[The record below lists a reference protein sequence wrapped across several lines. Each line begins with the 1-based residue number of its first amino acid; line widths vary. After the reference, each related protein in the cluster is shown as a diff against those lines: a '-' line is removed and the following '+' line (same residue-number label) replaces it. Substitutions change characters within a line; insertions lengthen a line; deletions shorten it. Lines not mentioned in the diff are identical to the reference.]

1 MTQLS
6 SALDDQMATLI
17 EHRRTVAGLRRDITK
32 VRRALFAGILALTC
46 AVSLLVTLCIITM
59 NTWGRTDM
67 GGVNT
72 LGVITIIVMT
82 LGGLYVLDSHS
93 NVTVKKEDGSVEYLS
108 LPDLRLNL
116 ELAEEQR
123 LLLAAYVS
131 RPAHER
137 RYSYRDGIPAEVRRL
152 REEGRRY
159 SRWHNGFQWLLILCS
174 AAIPAVAALYDPP
187 QPGKGL
193 LIGLGASV
201 SVITSAM
208 GYYKFRERSF
218 NLQQTADSIEQH
230 LAALDLTIPPYS
242 DADERQNLARFAEAV
257 ESLRDEQRKR
267 EQQLDQPHQGQQG
280 SI

>member
-6 SALDDQMATLI
+6 PALDDQMATLI
-17 EHRRTVAGLRRDITK
+17 EHRRTVAGLRRDIKK

-59 NTWGRTDM
+59 NTWGRRDM

-72 LGVITIIVMT
+72 LGGITIIVMT
-82 LGGLYVLDSHS
+82 LGGLYILDSHS
-93 NVTVKKEDGSVEYLS
+93 TVTRKEGGKVVHLS

-230 LAALDLTIPPYS
+230 LAALDLTIPPYG
-242 DADERQNLARFAEAV
+242 DADERLNLTRFAEAV

-267 EQQLDQPHQGQQG
+267 EQQLDQPHQGQQ
-280 SI
+280 SSV